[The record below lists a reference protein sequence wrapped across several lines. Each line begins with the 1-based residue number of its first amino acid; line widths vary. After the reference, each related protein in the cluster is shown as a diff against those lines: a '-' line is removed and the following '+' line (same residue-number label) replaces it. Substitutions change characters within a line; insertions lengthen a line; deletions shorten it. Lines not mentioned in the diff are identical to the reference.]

1 MSKKELSE
9 NSIFDPI
16 RQKWV
21 ACTPEERVRQAFVHT
36 LVHASG
42 YPSGLIANEQ
52 SITVGQ
58 LHRRCDTVVYNR
70 RLEPLMVVEYKNPS
84 VPLSQ
89 AVVEQ
94 VFRYNS
100 VLGVPV
106 IAISNG
112 SATIVFRVGYGG
124 TPTVVM
130 PSVPR
135 YEELLKIYEENES
148 SFGEK

>member
-21 ACTPEERVRQAFVHT
+21 ACTPEERVRQAFVHMLT
-36 LVHASG
+36 GTYG
-42 YPSGLIANEQ
+42 YPQGLIANEQ

-58 LHRRCDTVVYNR
+58 LHRRCDTIVYDR
-70 RLEPLMVVEYKNPS
+70 HLTPLMVVEYKNPS
-84 VPLSQ
+84 IPLSQ
-89 AVVEQ
+89 KVVEQ

-100 VLGVPV
+100 VLGVPI

-112 SATIVFRVGYGG
+112 PSTIVFRVGYDG
-124 TPTVVM
+124 TPTTVLPAL
-130 PSVPR
+130 PS
-135 YEELLKIYEENES
+135 YEELCTYRDGRASL
-148 SFGEK
+148 